1 MSMTTE
7 ELGLELR
14 RMVEDGEKHGEK
26 KAMLVLFGIKYA
38 EQLSADRGRV
48 AAVIKVAFGE
58 TPSWVTEINIGR
70 QLAKY
75 VTPR

>member
-1 MSMTTE
+1 MSMTVD

-14 RMVEDGEKHGEK
+14 RMAEDGKKRREKN
-26 KAMLVLFGIKYA
+26 AMIVLFGIKF
-38 EQLSADRGRV
+38 ADELKNVRV
-48 AAVIKVAFGE
+48 KDVIKETFGK
-58 TPSWVTEINIGR
+58 TPSRETQINTGR

>member
-1 MSMTTE
+1 MSMTVD

-14 RMVEDGEKHGEK
+14 RMAEDGEKHRK
-26 KAMLVLFGIKYA
+26 KNAMIVLFGIKYA
-38 EQLSADRGRV
+38 ADLEDVRG
-48 AAVIKVAFGE
+48 AAVIKEAFGE
-58 TPSWVTEINIGR
+58 TLNWVTQINIGR